1 VSLTILAILAALL
14 VGAAALFLVLHIGRA
29 SSTSTEYEQFEQSI
43 RDINKSELES
53 DRKKEGFVDTKTWSG
68 FWLQLALNAG
78 LQPKSEDEPS
88 RFATISVI
96 VAFAVGFLVWP
107 RDILGGFVFA
117 IGILVLGRAWL
128 LHEAKKRTRTLEK
141 QLPLLIA
148 GLRANLQA
156 NQTPPSALVAVAA
169 DMPAPLGDELR
180 IMSSELEV
188 NVPLDEA
195 LTRLADR
202 VPSRDIKFL
211 VSAVKIAVT
220 SGSDLDPQLKI
231 IQEIVDNRTRLQQ
244 KLAAAIA
251 SVNPTIWVSAITI
264 PAMFIFQFF
273 SSPQTKDF
281 WFSLMGLVCLIV
293 VAFLYAIGLF
303 ISKKLVDG
311 VENA

>member
-1 VSLTILAILAALL
+1 M
-14 VGAAALFLVLHIGRA
+14 FLVLHIGRA
-29 SSTSTEYEQFEQSI
+29 SSSSTEYEQFEQSI

-53 DRKKEGFVDTKTWSG
+53 DRKKEGFINTKTWG
-68 FWLQLALNAG
+68 GYWLQLALNAG
-78 LQPKSEDEPS
+78 IQPKAENDPS
-88 RFATISVI
+88 RFILIGTVVI
-96 VAFAVGFLVWP
+96 AAVGFLVWP
-107 RDILGGFVFA
+107 RDILGGIAFG
-117 IGILVLGRAWL
+117 IGTLVLVRAWL
-128 LHEAKKRTRTLEK
+128 LHEAKKRTRTLER
-141 QLPLLIA
+141 QLPLLIS

-169 DMPAPLGDELR
+169 DMPSPLGDELR

-202 VPSRDIKFL
+202 VPSRDIQFL
-211 VSAVKIAVT
+211 VSAIKIAVT

-231 IQEIVDNRTRLQQ
+231 IQDIVDNRTRLQQ
-244 KLAAAIA
+244 KLASAVA

-281 WFSLMGLVCLIV
+281 WFSIMGFVCLIIV
-293 VAFLYAIGLF
+293 GFLYALGLF

-311 VENA
+311 VEKA